1 MWGSLEARRT
11 LYVRVLQNIESRK
24 QAGCGENS
32 STDRTRLSITNSL
45 KKKLKELMGEFQ
57 ALRQKFQDEYKEV
70 VERRIYTGQ
79 TPTAQ
84 PRRGGAA
91 WRCTTSSHDRVGLQ
105 GRREA

>member
-91 WRCTTSSHDRVGLQ
+91 WLCTTSSHDRVGLQ